1 MTIHERQCVGAK
13 EQKVLASTFG
23 SSATTR
29 CRAALTVLGIVTIAA
44 SASAQAPDTSQALPW
59 DVAGE
64 AAYRYNLPASL
75 RAQGATVVDSA
86 RTVDGNVAVRDGQLT
101 IRGVVHGNVTVINGS
116 AVLAA
121 GARVDSDVF
130 VVGGR
135 VRRDSAAGVGG
146 AVRAY
151 AFPLTYRMQGDQ
163 MIATHD
169 SASSDLGWFKRW
181 QAEYDSARTKFALRA
196 GTYDRVEGLPVMLGL
211 AKRRNPDIGQ
221 FELTAL
227 GIYRS
232 VNSFAW
238 TADNLGYDIT
248 ASLKRGK
255 ESGMEYGVRFQDD
268 VAPAEDWQVS
278 NAEIFLYSFGVR
290 DDMRD
295 YYESQGGS
303 AWARWF
309 AGSSSLQLRYAQS
322 WWTTREAQNP
332 ISLLNSDESWRA
344 NPALDAGLLRAVD
357 LDYRYDTR
365 NIATD
370 PWSGWLIDANA
381 EVGWTDAL
389 TQGTTSPGVRDS
401 TAAAEPVTYGRGW
414 LDVRRYDRVSPQGH
428 LNFRLVFGTQ
438 LGEGPLPLERRF
450 SMGGPGSLPGYAF
463 RQLLSPDVFTCSD
476 SMVPSGQPA
485 QCDRMLLAQLEFR
498 ADFTLRLFRRE
509 SKEGEAAGYH
519 IVEPLSWVVFTD
531 GGRGWLTGAAN
542 DGLRYGAWT
551 LPPLYTFRTDLG
563 AGVDLGWLGLYGAK
577 SLTDWGTPMRFVVR
591 LQHRF

>member
-1 MTIHERQCVGAK
+1 MRGRH
-13 EQKVLASTFG
+13 LALALLAAG
-23 SSATTR
+23 
-29 CRAALTVLGIVTIAA
+29 AALAR
-44 SASAQAPDTSQALPW
+44 AQEPDTARVLPW

-64 AAYRYNLPASL
+64 AAYRYNLPAAL
-75 RAQGATVVDSA
+75 RQQGKTVVDSGRA
-86 RTVDGNVAVRDGQLT
+86 VDGNVAVRDGRLT
-101 IRGVVHGNVTVINGS
+101 IRGTVHGNVTVINGS

-130 VVGGR
+130 VVGGS
-135 VRRDSAAGVGG
+135 VHRDSAASVGG

-151 AFPLTYRMQGDQ
+151 ALPLGYRMQGDQ

-169 SASSDLGWFKRW
+169 TASSDLGWFKRW
-181 QAEYDSARTKFALRA
+181 QAQYDSARTKFALRA

-211 AKRRNPDIGQ
+211 AMRRTPDIGQ
-221 FELTAL
+221 FQLTAL

-238 TADNLGYDIT
+238 TSANLGYDVT

-255 ESGMEYGVRFQDD
+255 DHGMEYGLRFQDV

-295 YYESQGGS
+295 YFESQGGS

-309 AGSSSLQLRYAQS
+309 AGSSSVRLRYAQS
-322 WWTTREAQNP
+322 SWATREAQNP
-332 ISLLNSDESWRA
+332 VSLLNSDQTWRA
-344 NPALDAGLLRAVD
+344 NPALDAGLLHQVD
-357 LDYRYDTR
+357 VDYVYDTR
-365 NIATD
+365 SIAND

-381 EVGWTDAL
+381 EVGWTEAL
-389 TQGTTSPGVRDS
+389 TQGATSPGVRDS
-401 TAAAEPVTYGRGW
+401 TATPEALTYGRGW

-428 LNFRLVFGTQ
+428 LNFRMVFGTQ
-438 LGEGPLPLERRF
+438 LGGSPLPLERRF
-450 SMGGPGSLPGYAF
+450 SMGGTGSLPGYAF
-463 RQLLSPDVFTCSD
+463 RQLLAPDVFTCSD
-476 SMVPSGQPA
+476 SVVPSGQPA
-485 QCDRMLLAQLEFR
+485 QCDRMLLAQIEYR
-498 ADFTLRLFRRE
+498 ADFTLRLFKRE
-509 SKEGEAAGYH
+509 SEAGEAAGYH
-519 IVEPLSWVVFTD
+519 VVQPLSWVVFTD
-531 GGRGWLTGAAN
+531 GGRGWLTGPSG

-551 LPPLYTFRTDLG
+551 LPPLYTFRTDMG

-577 SLTDWGTPMRFVVR
+577 SITNWQTPMRFVVR